1 MCGIIGGY
9 SLEKIDIGLDSI
21 RHRGPDA
28 RDTKKISLVDF
39 GHVRLNVMDTD
50 PRSNQPFSV
59 NNLTI
64 IFNGSIWN
72 YREIRS
78 YLTDK
83 YEIQFITDG
92 DTEVIAHLIDKEDI
106 GGFHRVQGMFA
117 IAWTRGNNDI
127 TIIRD
132 RYGEVPIHY
141 SLLETSL
148 FPHFMFC
155 SEIKGLLSMGVASST
170 IKSLKPGTYIRTT
183 NDGYINSE
191 MGVWYDLEKS
201 INFKDYSNR
210 IDAGKM
216 IKGCIDEG
224 SIERT
229 VSAVPV
235 CTLLSGGI
243 DSSVIALAAK
253 KTIPNLVGYIAVYNK
268 KSPDLRCARSMAE
281 MLDMELVEVEVD
293 VPNQEE
299 IREVIQTI
307 EMDSKSQIEIAW
319 PCIKLA
325 ERMSSDGFRVVLS
338 GEGADELW
346 LSYGMSYHKIQ
357 MHGWTQARLKEFG
370 NQERKN
376 FSRCNKV
383 FMKYG
388 MEPRLPFL
396 NTSLVENSLGI
407 SQDIVW
413 DGKRKPKAIMQEAY
427 RKLLPKEI
435 VERNKLAF
443 QDGMGIKQQYENILD
458 KNPKVWYSNSF
469 KKQFR
474 K

>member
-1 MCGIIGGY
+1 
-9 SLEKIDIGLDSI
+9 
-21 RHRGPDA
+21 
-28 RDTKKISLVDF
+28 
-39 GHVRLNVMDTD
+39 
-50 PRSNQPFSV
+50 
-59 NNLTI
+59 
-64 IFNGSIWN
+64 
-72 YREIRS
+72 
-78 YLTDK
+78 
-83 YEIQFITDG
+83 
-92 DTEVIAHLIDKEDI
+92 
-106 GGFHRVQGMFA
+106 
-117 IAWTRGNNDI
+117 
-127 TIIRD
+127 
-132 RYGEVPIHY
+132 
-141 SLLETSL
+141 
-148 FPHFMFC
+148 
-155 SEIKGLLSMGVASST
+155 
-170 IKSLKPGTYIRTT
+170 
-183 NDGYINSE
+183 
-191 MGVWYDLEKS
+191 
-201 INFKDYSNR
+201 
-210 IDAGKM
+210 
-216 IKGCIDEG
+216 
-224 SIERT
+224 
-229 VSAVPV
+229 
-235 CTLLSGGI
+235 
-243 DSSVIALAAK
+243 
-253 KTIPNLVGYIAVYNK
+253 
-268 KSPDLRCARSMAE
+268 MAE